1 MIKNNKS
8 KYILGIV
15 LFVTVALIAG
25 FLHRPLYSS
34 LQKELYP
41 RKFSQYVT
49 QASYEFDVPEPI
61 IYATI
66 KTESNFDPDAE
77 SVAGAMG
84 LMQLMPST
92 FEWLTTSVL
101 KENLPQQKI
110 TDPQTNIR
118 YGTYMLSW
126 LYNLLG
132 DWETVFA
139 AYNAG
144 IGNVNS
150 WLEDEQYSQNGKLIN
165 IPFPETKE
173 YVKRQLANIK
183 KYENLYYTGD

>member
-1 MIKNNKS
+1 MNK
-8 KYILGIV
+8 KYKYFLGII
-15 LFVTVALIAG
+15 LLITFALTVG
-25 FLHRPLYSS
+25 FIYQLLYNA
-34 LQKELYP
+34 LQKETYP

-49 QASYEFDVPEPI
+49 EASQEFGVPEPI

-66 KTESNFDPDAE
+66 KTESNFVPDAE
-77 SVAGAMG
+77 SSAGALG

-101 KENLPQQKI
+101 KENLPAQAI

-126 LYNLLG
+126 LYKVLG

-150 WLEDEQYSQNGKLIN
+150 WLEDDEYSRNGKLVN
-165 IPFPETKE
+165 IPFPETRE
-173 YVKRQLANIK
+173 YVRRQLANIK